1 MIDSSDGAQ
10 REERLL
16 DAWLDAVVAAVPELV
31 VCWSQRGVVQ
41 DIETVDTFDARSK
54 FPGTDMLERGTSEM
68 LSWLLRECMDENASY
83 LVLKEKDGYAIST
96 SYFCA
101 PCDVAAER
109 FFFEFWLHLH
119 MQALTHAQGQP
130 PSPQSRRQ
138 SHQRQCF
145 ASYQSRDMRRY
156 LSNMPAH
163 CASHGICS

>member
-41 DIETVDTFDARSK
+41 EIETVDTFDARSK

-83 LVLKEKDGYAIST
+83 LVMKEKDGYAINIH
-96 SYFCA
+96 YILFV
-101 PCDVAAER
+101 DVYTMWIVCTGR
-109 FFFEFWLHLH
+109 SL
-119 MQALTHAQGQP
+119 
-130 PSPQSRRQ
+130 
-138 SHQRQCF
+138 
-145 ASYQSRDMRRY
+145 
-156 LSNMPAH
+156 
-163 CASHGICS
+163 